1 MAKAAVIESNEQS
14 TAVQR
19 AASGPQRL
27 MEFLKETRE
36 EMRKVHTPTRAEV
49 QSTTIVD
56 LVIGKGIDQLLAHL
70 TKH

>member
-36 EMRKVHTPTRAEV
+36 EMRT
-49 QSTTIVD
+49 VD
-56 LVIGKGIDQLLAHL
+56 DHCGGGDGVFVCGLF
-70 TKH
+70 